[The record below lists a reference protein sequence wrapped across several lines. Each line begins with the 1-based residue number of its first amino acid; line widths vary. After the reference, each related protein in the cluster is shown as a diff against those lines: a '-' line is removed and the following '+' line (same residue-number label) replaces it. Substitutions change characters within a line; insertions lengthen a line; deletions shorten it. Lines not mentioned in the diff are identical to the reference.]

1 MASKHPPLSTK
12 IPPTDTEMSIVGVVA
27 DVKREYQND
36 FIAERCCVYGI
47 DREEFQA
54 MEQVAEIRPRQFED
68 EAERSVGKVSIIML
82 LRLYV
87 LTVVFNASSSSS
99 VVVVAAAA
107 GVVVVVVVVVVECC
121 CCCLLLHAATCRCCC
136 CCLPVAVGV
145 GPFFW
150 S

>member
-54 MEQVAEIRPRQFED
+54 MEQVAEVRPRQFED
-68 EAERSVGKVSIIML
+68 EAERYEGKIFTVIMMML
-82 LRLYV
+82 LSLASAPAV
-87 LTVVFNASSSSS
+87 ASILVVVVAAAT

-107 GVVVVVVVVVVECC
+107 
-121 CCCLLLHAATCRCCC
+121 AAVFSCS
-136 CCLPVAVGV
+136 LKGH
-145 GPFFW
+145 F
-150 S
+150 